1 MGKLSLQTGHFLE
14 SLDRFALYIV
24 GDLVVPLTEH
34 LSLTPRDHY
43 SSCALKQLS
52 SYPPHLLFCSP
63 HPFFP
68 GLALCD
74 EVKDILSDAELPD
87 LKSNLL
93 LPEDVALRNL
103 PPLKNAHKRFNF
115 EQDRPI
121 FSAVEEVSWGKS

>member
-1 MGKLSLQTGHFLE
+1 MCVKAVFLF
-14 SLDRFALYIV
+14 SPSS
-24 GDLVVPLTEH
+24 VVL
-34 LSLTPRDHY
+34 
-43 SSCALKQLS
+43 
-52 SYPPHLLFCSP
+52 PHQLFCSP
-63 HPFFP
+63 SCPSSP

-87 LKSNLL
+87 LKANLL